1 MIQNCRAYQLID
13 HKTHSRL
20 LAWAIAQGASFCGY
34 ADLSLCALRS
44 HTARL
49 DGDAIAARAAL
60 ETIWPRPATAGPCVP
75 LPPVDPTVELSVIVP
90 VYNGETT
97 ITACLDSILQQN
109 ADCRVQLIVVDSDS
123 TDSTPALLQRYQ
135 NLPDVVLSSCT
146 APRSAAAARNE
157 GLRHAVGRWIMFV
170 DSDDLLLPGAI
181 RTLLDAAKQ
190 QDADIVQGGWQY
202 LFSDN
207 TRGPVQTYAAAAYT
221 GAAALDRFD
230 LPGMPWGKVYR
241 RELFDAIR
249 FPAYYTCF
257 EDSIIHFLVF
267 RKAQRIASIPDTVY
281 LWRKNPKG
289 LTSTNQHR
297 PAAIQ
302 SYWIMEELLEQD
314 AALGLAHDDLY
325 RCTLTLQL
333 TAFCHNT
340 IAGLSVEV
348 QQEIFKAC
356 CALYAHALPGETG
369 AGLPRR
375 VRWGVKALQE
385 QNFALWCRYGRR
397 FQLL

>member
-1 MIQNCRAYQLID
+1 MIQNRRAYQLID

-20 LAWAIAQGASFCGY
+20 LARFIAQCAALCGY
-34 ADLSLCALRS
+34 ADLHLCALRS
-44 HTARL
+44 HTDQL
-49 DGDAIAARAAL
+49 EGDAAAARAAL
-60 ETIWPRPATAGPCVP
+60 ETVWPRPATAGPGAP
-75 LPPVDPTVELSVIVP
+75 LPPADPTVELSVIVP

-97 ITACLDSILQQN
+97 ITACLDSILQQKP
-109 ADCRVQLIVVDSDS
+109 DCRVQLIVVDSDS
-123 TDSTPALLQRYQ
+123 TDRTPALLQRYQ

-146 APRSAAAARNE
+146 NPRSAAAARNE

-181 RTLLDAAKQ
+181 RALLDAAAQ
-190 QDADIVQGGWQY
+190 LDADIVQGGWQY
-202 LFSDN
+202 LYPDN
-207 TRGPVQTYAAAAYT
+207 TRGPVQTYAAATYT
-221 GAAALDRFD
+221 GTTSLDRFD

-241 RELFDAIR
+241 RELFEAIR

-267 RKAQRIASIPDTVY
+267 RKAQRIASIPETVY

-340 IAGLSVEV
+340 VAGLPMEV
-348 QQEIFKAC
+348 QQEIFQAC
-356 CALYAHALPGETG
+356 CALYVHALPGETG

-375 VRWGVKALQE
+375 VRWGVRALQE